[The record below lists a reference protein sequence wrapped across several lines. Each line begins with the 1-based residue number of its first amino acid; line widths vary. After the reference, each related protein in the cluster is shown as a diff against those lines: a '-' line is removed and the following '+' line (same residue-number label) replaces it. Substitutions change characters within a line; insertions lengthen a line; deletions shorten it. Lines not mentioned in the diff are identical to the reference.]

1 MTQTVSSKGRFRQC
15 LTTFKWELY
24 NCSGALLIFAIL
36 AAVFTTVILT
46 ICLVAGFTEA
56 TDSWSTA
63 NPSSID
69 FDAIKGAVKI
79 FQIVASYAVFA
90 LNAVFTIIYTIRIY
104 SYLHNKRKADMYGA
118 LPISR
123 RTFYAAKTVSAYI
136 FSIIPTMFFLS
147 LIALISICFGQPL
160 VNEVTGIYLKLL
172 LGSIACISFYGLL
185 AVCCGTTVNSVISF
199 IAINFAYVVA
209 ALFIKGTA
217 ASFLRGLPL
226 IIYENSFIMK
236 ALNPLSAYGGGNII
250 YWIIFTAACLALG
263 IYLVK
268 KRRAECAQ
276 TSFAYW
282 LPAYMVKVLVAFDF
296 GMFLGSIF
304 GALGVL
310 FIPFAGFMF
319 GFVLGSVP
327 AYVIT
332 HMILY
337 RGVNKLVKTAIP
349 LGGLVVVVA
358 GVMFVLSFDLFGYNR
373 FVPDAEKIK
382 SAGVI
387 DLEDCYFKG
396 KLNAV
401 ELGNLAADDCT
412 DAKDIGNITDF
423 HRSIIN
429 NFGTADYN
437 PYADIWY
444 NMIMSGVGSTFYDSG
459 YIVSYKLSSGFVSTR
474 CYYENG
480 VSSVNYYDINTG
492 AVDDILGS
500 TEYYLR
506 YSSIMNARY
515 DEIISLGV
523 SVPKDD
529 GDRYDYLINSPIYIE
544 EDNNNPTAKADIE
557 KVMTAFRKDFAE
569 HGEVKPNDAVVRIDI
584 RYVKKDN
591 AGGNSFLGELIAVMS
606 YSASSSGDRGYISED
621 YTRTLKAM
629 REIGALDDDNN
640 LEIQSWYYQNPY
652 R

>member
-1 MTQTVSSKGRFRQC
+1 MCLFLVVFRI
-15 LTTFKWELY
+15 
-24 NCSGALLIFAIL
+24 LLIVFRIL
-36 AAVFTTVILT
+36 LIVFRIL
-46 ICLVAGFTEA
+46 
-56 TDSWSTA
+56 
-63 NPSSID
+63 
-69 FDAIKGAVKI
+69 
-79 FQIVASYAVFA
+79 IV
-90 LNAVFTIIYTIRIY
+90 
-104 SYLHNKRKADMYGA
+104 
-118 LPISR
+118 
-123 RTFYAAKTVSAYI
+123 
-136 FSIIPTMFFLS
+136 FSVL
-147 LIALISICFGQPL
+147 LI
-160 VNEVTGIYLKLL
+160 VR
-172 LGSIACISFYGLL
+172 
-185 AVCCGTTVNSVISF
+185 
-199 IAINFAYVVA
+199 VV
-209 ALFIKGTA
+209 
-217 ASFLRGLPL
+217 R
-226 IIYENSFIMK
+226 
-236 ALNPLSAYGGGNII
+236 
-250 YWIIFTAACLALG
+250 
-263 IYLVK
+263 
-268 KRRAECAQ
+268 
-276 TSFAYW
+276 
-282 LPAYMVKVLVAFDF
+282 
-296 GMFLGSIF
+296 
-304 GALGVL
+304 
-310 FIPFAGFMF
+310 
-319 GFVLGSVP
+319 
-327 AYVIT
+327 
-332 HMILY
+332 
-337 RGVNKLVKTAIP
+337 
-349 LGGLVVVVA
+349 LVVVVA

-500 TEYYLR
+500 AEYYLR

-544 EDNNNPTAKADIE
+544 ADNNNPTAKADIE

-591 AGGNSFLGELIAVMS
+591 AGGNSFLGAMIAAMS